1 MKNSRKYKFTDKN
14 QSIGGIFSSIIAFV
28 AMGLFAA
35 GVWIAFHNKGNGG
48 LIIGLLGLV
57 SFLLSGIGIS
67 IGVKSFQEDEIFYH
81 FSWIGTISNAIIFI
95 GMFVVILIGI

>member
-1 MKNSRKYKFTDKN
+1 MKNNKKYKFTDKN
-14 QSIGGIFSSIIAFV
+14 QSIGGIFSSIIALLCIVFFSSGI
-28 AMGLFAA
+28 MISFNNRGS
-35 GVWIAFHNKGNGG
+35 GG

-57 SFLLSGIGIS
+57 SFLLSAIGIY

-81 FSWIGTISNAIIFI
+81 FSWIGTIANAIIFV